1 MTAEEKWEIW
11 VREVA
16 ATLEVPLE
24 AVNLDALLD
33 LTRDVAYGVER
44 PAAPLSLF
52 LAGYALAAGK
62 RGDLPN
68 ILAEITATIPP
79 LKREV

>member
-1 MTAEEKWEIW
+1 MTEEEKWEIW

-16 ATLEVPLE
+16 AALEVPLH
-24 AVNLDALLD
+24 AVDLDALLD

-52 LAGYALAAGK
+52 LAGYAMAGGK
-62 RGDLPN
+62 HGDLPD
-68 ILAEITATIPP
+68 ILADIIAMIPP